1 MSILLPVLAGLTG
14 LVAAAAAEPPRHF
27 AFFNRDRAQCRSS
40 SFLNASRLQGAQIKY
55 TWPELEPEKDRYRFD
70 MIREDLDFLTA
81 NRKRLFIQLQDVS
94 FDGAIVNVPAYLAA
108 TGAARQYDDES
119 GKPAGWVA
127 ARWDPAVQVRLHKL
141 MAALGRE
148 FDGQIEGIALAETS
162 IEFGRDDRRAPTGF
176 TAAGYRDGII
186 GNMTA
191 LKKAFPQSVAMQ
203 YANFMPGEW
212 LPDSDH
218 GYLRSVFEAAW
229 RLGVAVGGPDLL
241 PFRRPQ
247 LSHSYPLIRQSSGRV
262 PTGIAVQDGN
272 YAAKDPKSNRRI
284 PLGELMRYAQEELR
298 VDYVF
303 WRNQEPYY
311 SRELLPLLR

>member
-1 MSILLPVLAGLTG
+1 MRILPALVCLVGL
-14 LVAAAAAEPPRHF
+14 AAAAEPRHF
-27 AFFNRDRAQCRSS
+27 AFFNRDRAQIRSA
-40 SFLNASRLQGAQIKY
+40 SFLNAARLQGAQIKY
-55 TWPELEPEKDRYRFD
+55 VWPELEPEKDRYRFD
-70 MIREDLDFLTA
+70 TVREDLDFLTA

-94 FDGAIVNVPAYLAA
+94 FDGAIVNVPAYLRA
-108 TGAARQYDDES
+108 TGVARQYEES

-127 ARWDPAVQVRLHKL
+127 RRWDPAVQERLHKL

-148 FDGQIEGIALAETS
+148 FDGRIEGITLAETS
-162 IEFGRDDRRAPTGF
+162 IEFGRDERMAPAGF
-176 TAAGYRDGII
+176 TPARYRDGII
-186 GNMTA
+186 ANMAA
-191 LKKAFPQSVAMQ
+191 LKKAFPKSVAMQ

-218 GYLRSVFEAAW
+218 GYLRSVYEAAW

-241 PFRRPQ
+241 HFRRPQ
-247 LSHSYPLIRQSSGRV
+247 LTHSYPLIRQSSGRV
-262 PTGIAVQDGN
+262 PTAIAAQDGN
-272 YAAKDPKSNRRI
+272 YAGMDPRSNRRI
-284 PLGELMRYAQEELR
+284 TIGELMRYAQEELH